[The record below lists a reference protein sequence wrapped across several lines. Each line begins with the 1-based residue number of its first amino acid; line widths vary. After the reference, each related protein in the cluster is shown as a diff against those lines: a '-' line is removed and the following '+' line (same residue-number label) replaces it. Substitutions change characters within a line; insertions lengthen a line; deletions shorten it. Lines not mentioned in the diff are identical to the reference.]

1 MEQTRVIVGR
11 IGKPHGIRGEVSLEL
26 RTDEPEVRFAPG
38 SSVFSQTDPS
48 KKFTVVTTRWHA
60 GRLLVTFK
68 ELADRN
74 AAEAARNTI
83 LQAEV
88 DPAELPVEA
97 DEFYDRQL
105 IGLVV
110 ELNNAAIGEIADIL
124 HLPSQD
130 VLQIALDAGGELLLP
145 FVEQFVPE
153 INFAQ
158 GFITITP
165 PAGLMELADEN

>member
-38 SSVFSQTDPS
+38 SLVYSEAEP
-48 KKFTVVTTRWHA
+48 KKSFTVQSTRWHA
-60 GRLLVTFK
+60 GKLLVVFK
-68 ELADRN
+68 ELGDRN

-83 LQAEV
+83 LQVIV
-88 DPAELPVEA
+88 DPAELPVGD

-110 ELNNAAIGEIADIL
+110 EQDQVAIGEIVDIL
-124 HLPSQD
+124 HLPGQD
-130 VLQIALDAGGELLLP
+130 VLQIELDAGGEMLLP
-145 FVEQFVPE
+145 FIEQFVPE
-153 INFAQ
+153 INFAG
-158 GFITITP
+158 GFVIINP
-165 PAGLMELADEN
+165 PAGLSDLPNAN